1 MSTSVGTSVKRSG
14 VWRAMHDN
22 GRGIVFGVLFLV
34 MLVGQAFSGHAYF
47 NDHQVS
53 DGSEP
58 VSLGQY
64 LTSSSFAV
72 DVAENWQSEYLQF
85 FLYIFATVW
94 LVQRGSSESKPVDQ
108 AGPESDEDQRIGR
121 HATADSPRWA
131 RAGDWRTSV
140 FSRSLGLVMGGIF
153 LLSWGAQSVAGWAA
167 YNAEELR
174 GRQDPVSWL
183 GYLGEPDFWNR
194 TTQNWQSEMLAVGS
208 MAVLAVYLRQ
218 RGSPESKPVGASH
231 SDTGDTG

>member
-1 MSTSVGTSVKRSG
+1 MSTSVGTSEKRSG
-14 VWRAMHDN
+14 VWRVLRDN
-22 GRGIVFGVLFLV
+22 GLGIVFGVLFLV

-47 NDHQVS
+47 NDQQVS

-72 DVAENWQSEYLQF
+72 DVVENWQSEYLQF

-108 AGPESDEDQRIGR
+108 AGLESDEEQRIGR

-131 RAGDWRTSV
+131 RAGDWRVPV

-167 YNAEELR
+167 YNVEQLR

-183 GYLGEPDFWNR
+183 AYLGEPDFWNR

-231 SDTGDTG
+231 GDTGDTS